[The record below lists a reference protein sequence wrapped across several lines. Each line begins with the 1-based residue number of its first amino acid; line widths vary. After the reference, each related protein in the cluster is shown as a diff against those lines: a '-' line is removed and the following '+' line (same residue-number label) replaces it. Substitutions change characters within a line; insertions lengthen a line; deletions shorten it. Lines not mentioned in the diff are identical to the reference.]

1 MNEKQA
7 DTLLNVPEIVKRAKI
22 ALNLKRD
29 SELASYLGVARAT
42 LSNWCARNSIDF
54 PLLLNKLHHVDY
66 NWLLT
71 GKGSPLHDPK
81 SFDNGKIRGEVETIH
96 NSKTTEAIDDRSVT
110 LYDITAAAN
119 LRTLL
124 SDKRQYALGKILIRG
139 GLRQRR
145 QHVSHSQIGRY
156 RRVQG
161 DQQFQQRHLR
171 RNVHR
176 GVPPRR
182 RPVSDGEIRQ
192 PLGEGRVRQTRQLQ
206 SAPRADGLAC
216 RHHSGYGNSEV
227 LHQKEYDDVKTAQ
240 AKQAFSTD
248 FLSHFFLKSVESII
262 FARCKPYL
270 CTLQAVKS

>member
-54 PLLLNKLHHVDY
+54 PLLLNKLRHVDY

-71 GKGSPLHDPK
+71 GIGSPLHDPK

-124 SDKRQYALGKILIRG
+124 SDKRQYALGKILIPSIPACDG
-139 GLRQRR
+139 AIFVNNFSNVIYGEMYIVAFHLD
-145 QHVSHSQIGRY
+145 
-156 RRVQG
+156 G
-161 DQQFQQRHLR
+161 DQYLTVKYVNRSEKEGYVKLVSYNPHHEPMDL
-171 RNVHR
+171 
-176 GVPPRR
+176 
-182 RPVSDGEIRQ
+182 PVDTIQDMAIVKFSIRK
-192 PLGEGRVRQTRQLQ
+192 
-206 SAPRADGLAC
+206 
-216 RHHSGYGNSEV
+216 NMMM
-227 LHQKEYDDVKTAQ
+227 
-240 AKQAFSTD
+240 
-248 FLSHFFLKSVESII
+248 
-262 FARCKPYL
+262 
-270 CTLQAVKS
+270 

>member
-54 PLLLNKLHHVDY
+54 PLLLNKLRHVDY

-124 SDKRQYALGKILIRG
+124 SDKRQYALGKILIPSIPACDG
-139 GLRQRR
+139 AIF
-145 QHVSHSQIGRY
+145 VN
-156 RRVQG
+156 G
-161 DQQFQQRHLR
+161 DSMY
-171 RNVHR
+171 
-176 GVPPRR
+176 P
-182 RPVSDGEIRQ
+182 I
-192 PLGEGRVRQTRQLQ
+192 
-206 SAPRADGLAC
+206 
-216 RHHSGYGNSEV
+216 
-227 LHQKEYDDVKTAQ
+227 
-240 AKQAFSTD
+240 
-248 FLSHFFLKSVESII
+248 LKSGDIVGFKGSTISATSFTEKCTSWQFHLDGYQYLTVKYVNRSEKEGYVKLVSYNPHHEPMDLPVDTIQDMAIVKFSI
-262 FARCKPYL
+262 RKNMMM
-270 CTLQAVKS
+270 